1 MTRFATVLVVLLFT
15 LSVSAF
21 GEIIDPNVGF
31 CPPPAT
37 AAACTTATGLGG
49 ETIGVG
55 TTSFG
60 MWSAG
65 APDANT
71 PWYLLLSV
79 PELLP
84 GAATAP
90 TITSASFTQIGS
102 TADAGAFGQTT
113 SGDIYAFASAF
124 DGGLSGNNSM
134 NASNLFCDGAAIPCA
149 TSNEISAFGSLPNDF
164 EIFVYTFTPGFNGST
179 PYAFSASPGMVGG
192 TYLAALG
199 VDGKRGN
206 IQFSTPFT
214 TTGLVGGPP
223 PAVPEPATLVL
234 FGTGLVGL
242 AGAARR
248 KLRAKK

>member
-1 MTRFATVLVVLLFT
+1 MTRFATVLVVLLFA

-21 GEIIDPNVGF
+21 GETIDPNVGF

-84 GAATAP
+84 NTATAP

-134 NASNLFCDGAAIPCA
+134 NASNMFCDGAAIPCA

-164 EIFVYTFTPGFNGST
+164 EIFVYTFTPG
-179 PYAFSASPGMVGG
+179 

-199 VDGKRGN
+199 VGGKRDN
-206 IQFSTPFT
+206 TQFSTPFT